1 MSNMVMLSRV
11 EKVNYYYTMNK
22 IHSKGSNTSS
32 TAFTSSTNSLGK
44 DIVVVK
50 DDGFC
55 IDHSR
60 SSLMLQKQKG
70 TAGVVDAKVDKV

>member
-1 MSNMVMLSRV
+1 MVMLSRV

-44 DIVVVK
+44 DIVVV
-50 DDGFC
+50 
-55 IDHSR
+55 R
-60 SSLMLQKQKG
+60 TKQKG